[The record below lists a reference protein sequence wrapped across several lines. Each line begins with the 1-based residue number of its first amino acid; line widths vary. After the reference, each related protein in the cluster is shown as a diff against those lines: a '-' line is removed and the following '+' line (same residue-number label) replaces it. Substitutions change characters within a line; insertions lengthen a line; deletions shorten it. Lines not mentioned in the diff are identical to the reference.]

1 MAEKMT
7 PNGLVVGLIVD
18 QKKTNKRNKPKGE
31 DNKPTNESSEQ
42 KDSTEQAEE

>member
-7 PNGLVVGLIVD
+7 SKGLVVGLIVD

-31 DNKPTNESSEQ
+31 DKTTNDSSEQ
-42 KDSTEQAEE
+42 KDSNEQAEE